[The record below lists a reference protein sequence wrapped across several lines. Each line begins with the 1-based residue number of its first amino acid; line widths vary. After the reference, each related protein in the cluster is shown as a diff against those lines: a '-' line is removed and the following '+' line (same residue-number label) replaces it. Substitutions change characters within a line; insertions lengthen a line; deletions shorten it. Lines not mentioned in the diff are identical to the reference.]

1 MTQHIVKSFQEEL
14 DALATSIA
22 QMGGLTEAQLSASI
36 EAVVRRDAQLA
47 ERTIREDQR
56 IDALEAEIESHAI
69 RMIALRQPMAADLR
83 EAIAAIKIS
92 IDLERI
98 GDLAKNIAKRALVLQ
113 NDFEGANKLIQ
124 GIARM
129 GRLAQ
134 RQLKQVLDA
143 YSSREAAAAME
154 VWREDEEIDAM
165 YNSVFREL
173 LTYMMEDPRTIG
185 VSTHL
190 LFIAKNIE
198 RIGDHATNIA
208 ETVGYL
214 VTGEWVQDE
223 RPKGDTTSTTA
234 VGAGN

>member
-1 MTQHIVKSFQEEL
+1 VTQHIVKSFQEEL

-113 NDFEGANKLIQ
+113 NEFEGANKLIQ

-143 YSSREAAAAME
+143 YSNREAAAAME